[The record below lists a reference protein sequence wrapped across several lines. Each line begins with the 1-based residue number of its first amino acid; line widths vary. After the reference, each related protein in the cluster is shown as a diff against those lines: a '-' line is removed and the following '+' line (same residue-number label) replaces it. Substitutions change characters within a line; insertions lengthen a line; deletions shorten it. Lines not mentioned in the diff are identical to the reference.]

1 MPLSNHT
8 NWSDCCLGNFI
19 LQADNTGVVSIAT
32 PKLQLSSANNGLL
45 ASIQIKMKIII
56 TQHTLIPKDLM
67 MKKLM
72 LYISDFTQGEYY
84 IGFQTINYLP
94 SS

>member
-1 MPLSNHT
+1 MGITSLEIRMCACIIKEMEGLSNHK

-67 MKKLM
+67 M
-72 LYISDFTQGEYY
+72 
-84 IGFQTINYLP
+84 
-94 SS
+94 